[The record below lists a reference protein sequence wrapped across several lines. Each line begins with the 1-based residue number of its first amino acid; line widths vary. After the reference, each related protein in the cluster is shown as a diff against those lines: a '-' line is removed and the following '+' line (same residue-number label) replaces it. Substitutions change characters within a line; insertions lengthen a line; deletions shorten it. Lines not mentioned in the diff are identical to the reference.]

1 MQPTDKQPVEKK
13 IEILTSRVDDV
24 YHILD
29 RLHQHLVP
37 ENARQ
42 EVAPKAAPKAHPQQN
57 FPKIDI
63 QESADWLIHQDV
75 LVDNE
80 TSSYRQQETT
90 LSPQSQIQRLTAQLT
105 VAYSRI
111 AALEEQLLARQRVH

>member
-13 IEILTSRVDDV
+13 IELLTSRVDDV

-29 RLHQHLVP
+29 RLQQHLVP
-37 ENARQ
+37 DNTRQ
-42 EVAPKAAPKAHPQQN
+42 EVATKAAPKAQQN

-80 TSSYRQQETT
+80 TSSYRQQETM

>member
-13 IEILTSRVDDV
+13 IELLTSRVDDV

-29 RLHQHLVP
+29 RLHQHLLP
-37 ENARQ
+37 ENVRS
-42 EVAPKAAPKAHPQQN
+42 EVATKTVSRTHQQQN

-75 LVDNE
+75 LLDNE
-80 TSSYRQQETT
+80 TSGYHHQETM

>member
-13 IEILTSRVDDV
+13 IEILASRVDDV

-29 RLHQHLVP
+29 RLHQHLLP
-37 ENARQ
+37 ENDRQ
-42 EVAPKAAPKAHPQQN
+42 EVAPKAVSKANSQQN

-75 LVDNE
+75 LLDNE
-80 TSSYRQQETT
+80 TSSYRQQETM

>member
-13 IEILTSRVDDV
+13 IELLTSRVDDV

-42 EVAPKAAPKAHPQQN
+42 EVATKT
-57 FPKIDI
+57 FPK
-63 QESADWLIHQDV
+63 S
-75 LVDNE
+75 
-80 TSSYRQQETT
+80 TSKN
-90 LSPQSQIQRLTAQLT
+90 LPIG
-105 VAYSRI
+105 
-111 AALEEQLLARQRVH
+111 

>member
-1 MQPTDKQPVEKK
+1 MQPTDKQPVEQK

-37 ENARQ
+37 GNTRQ
-42 EVAPKAAPKAHPQQN
+42 EVTPKAAKAHPQQN

-80 TSSYRQQETT
+80 TSSYRQQETM

>member
-1 MQPTDKQPVEKK
+1 
-13 IEILTSRVDDV
+13 
-24 YHILD
+24 
-29 RLHQHLVP
+29 
-37 ENARQ
+37 
-42 EVAPKAAPKAHPQQN
+42 
-57 FPKIDI
+57 
-63 QESADWLIHQDV
+63 LIHQDV

-90 LSPQSQIQRLTAQLT
+90 MSPQSQIQRLTAQLT

>member
-37 ENARQ
+37 ENPQQ
-42 EVAPKAAPKAHPQQN
+42 EVAPKPAPKAHPQQN

-80 TSSYRQQETT
+80 TSSYRQQETM

>member
-1 MQPTDKQPVEKK
+1 MPPTDKQPVETK
-13 IEILTSRVDDV
+13 IELLTSRVDDV

-29 RLHQHLVP
+29 RLHQHLLPDTSRP
-37 ENARQ
+37 EI
-42 EVAPKAAPKAHPQQN
+42 VAKVVKAQPQQS

-80 TSSYRQQETT
+80 TSSYRHQETM

>member
-13 IEILTSRVDDV
+13 IELLTSRVDDV

-42 EVAPKAAPKAHPQQN
+42 EVATKTAPKAHPQQN

-90 LSPQSQIQRLTAQLT
+90 MSPQSQIQRLTAQLT

>member
-1 MQPTDKQPVEKK
+1 MQPIDKQPVEKK
-13 IEILTSRVDDV
+13 IELLTSRVDDV

-29 RLHQHLVP
+29 RLHQHLLP

-42 EVAPKAAPKAHPQQN
+42 EIASKAVKAQPQQN

-80 TSSYRQQETT
+80 TSSYRQQETM

-111 AALEEQLLARQRVH
+111 AALEEQLLARQRIH

>member
-13 IEILTSRVDDV
+13 IELLTSRVDDV
-24 YHILD
+24 YQILD
-29 RLHQHLVP
+29 RLHQHLLP
-37 ENARQ
+37 ENSP
-42 EVAPKAAPKAHPQQN
+42 PKTSPKVVKAHPQQN

-63 QESADWLIHQDV
+63 QESADWLIHHDV
-75 LVDNE
+75 LIDNE
-80 TSSYRQQETT
+80 TSSYRQQETV